1 MNITGSGTGLRLE
14 SELGRL
20 KRANDYP
27 VTGFNYIT
35 PRSLELDIVCSSPLW
50 NPCGYTENNTSAAA
64 LFHDVG
70 DPSTVKPFAA
80 ALSDLARR
88 GVVRSPMPAS
98 GPPGGELSPIFGDG
112 RAGQAAAVAG

>member
-1 MNITGSGTGLRLE
+1 
-14 SELGRL
+14 
-20 KRANDYP
+20 
-27 VTGFNYIT
+27 
-35 PRSLELDIVCSSPLW
+35 VCSPPLW
-50 NPCGYTENNTSAAA
+50 NPCGYMEINTSAAA

-98 GPPGGELSPIFGDG
+98 GP
-112 RAGQAAAVAG
+112 RAGWNVDYPHCIFPGWPRSPTHACLKSR